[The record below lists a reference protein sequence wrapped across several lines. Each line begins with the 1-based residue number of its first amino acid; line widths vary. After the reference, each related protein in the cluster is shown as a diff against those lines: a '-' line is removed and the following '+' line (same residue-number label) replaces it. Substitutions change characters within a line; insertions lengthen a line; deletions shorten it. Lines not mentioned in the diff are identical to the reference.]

1 MSFLST
7 KGLEMQR
14 LVKRCIDVAVSTALL
29 VLLLPV
35 FAVVGF
41 LIFCDDGFPIIY
53 RRRVVGLTG
62 NFDAFKFRTM
72 VRNADAILAAT
83 PRLKAEFECNFKLK
97 RDPRVTRIGRI
108 LRRYSLDEIP
118 QLLNVLRGQMSLV
131 GPRMI
136 TEAELGKY
144 GAQKHLVRS
153 VKPGLT
159 GYWQV
164 RGRQNVSYE
173 ERVAMDAHYITQWSL
188 GLDLRILAET
198 PRKVFKGEGAF

>member
-1 MSFLST
+1 MKDLKLQRFL
-7 KGLEMQR
+7 
-14 LVKRCIDVAVSTALL
+14 KRCIDVAVSAALL
-29 VLLLPV
+29 VLFLPV
-35 FAVVGF
+35 FAVISLLV
-41 LIFCDDGFPIIY
+41 LCDDGFPVIY

-72 VRNADAILAAT
+72 VRNADSILAAS
-83 PRLKAEFECNFKLK
+83 PGLKAEFERNFKLK
-97 RDPRVTRIGRI
+97 QDPRVTRLGTI
-108 LRRYSLDEIP
+108 LRRYSLDELP

-144 GAQKHLVRS
+144 GAYKHLVHS
-153 VKPGLT
+153 VKPGMT

-173 ERVAMDAHYITQWSL
+173 ERVAMDVHYVNRWSL
-188 GLDLRILAET
+188 GMDLKIIAET
-198 PRKVFKGEGAF
+198 PRKVFKREGAF